1 MGLTLPW
8 SLQVC
13 QHLQVLGKQV
23 GVRVIGL
30 VGGIAPVKQDRLLRQ
45 KPPVVVAT
53 PGRLWDLMRQGQ
65 QHLCDLSRLSFFV
78 LDEADR
84 MVQQV
89 RRANNSSNRF
99 SNNRPVA

>member
-1 MGLTLPW
+1 M
-8 SLQVC
+8 
-13 QHLQVLGKQV
+13 
-23 GVRVIGL
+23 
-30 VGGIAPVKQDRLLRQ
+30 GGIAPVKQDRLLRQ

-89 RRANNSSNRF
+89 REENSSSTTNGSSSDRVKNSSRTKWGQQVKVLLVERSCF
-99 SNNRPVA
+99 TQTVHY